1 MLNVMRLEICHD
13 ANRLT
18 SLVLLETATGLLMT
32 AGQDLGYTFH
42 LRWEMLF
49 AGREKKI
56 EALCQAGALTQ
67 ILLPRGGQREV
78 IVNESVLPLF
88 ETPGFPL
95 EVLHP
100 STDLTQSYSA
110 YEI

>member
-1 MLNVMRLEICHD
+1 
-13 ANRLT
+13 
-18 SLVLLETATGLLMT
+18 MT
-32 AGQDLGYTFH
+32 AGQDLRYTFH
-42 LRWEMLF
+42 LRGEGLF
-49 AGREKKI
+49 AEKKI

-67 ILLPRGGQREV
+67 ILLPRGRQREV
-78 IVNESVLPLF
+78 ILNESVLPLI

-100 STDLTQSYSA
+100 RVDLTLSCLA